1 LTKKEKASNSEV
13 SSPNE
18 TRTLLEAE
26 MKCSTSRVEYNPE
39 RQAFMLGQYE
49 LDLKSLYAHLEE
61 LTDKRKRRGIR
72 YQLAD
77 ALTLIILAKLGGEDE
92 PRGMADWLR
101 HRAELL
107 VAALG
112 LPRASMPHQSTI
124 SRILG
129 QAVEAEELEQVVQ
142 RYLDG
147 LVQLQAEE
155 LITLDGKTMRGTMA
169 SGETQGLHLLSGYAP
184 ETGVVLYQTE
194 VGAKENEISAAP
206 RLLAQLDLRHKVVIG
221 DAMHTQRAASIAI
234 VDRHGDYLWLAKDNQ
249 PELKATIEYLFAPQQ
264 CPPATSPL
272 PTDFR
277 TASCDSYGHGRCEAR
292 SLTASSMLKDYLDWP
307 YLQQVFKLEYRRRQL
322 SSGQVSVETHYGLTS
337 LSAAQADPARL
348 LSLKRRYWAIENR
361 LHYRR
366 DVSLNEDRCRL
377 RRGQAARVMA
387 TLNNLVLALIDQLA
401 FKTVPDARR
410 FFSARPLEAL
420 KLFFVDPCSTLL

>member
-1 LTKKEKASNSEV
+1 MKPKA
-13 SSPNE
+13 
-18 TRTLLEAE
+18 LLEAK
-26 MKCSTSRVEYNPE
+26 MKCSTSRVEYNTE

-61 LTDKRKRRGIR
+61 LTDKRKRRGVR

-77 ALTLIILAKLGGEDE
+77 VLALIILAKLGGEDE
-92 PRGMADWLR
+92 PRGMADWLK
-101 HRAELL
+101 HRAEEL

-129 QAVEAEELEQVVQ
+129 QAVDPEEMERVVQ
-142 RYLDG
+142 RYFDG
-147 LVQLQAEE
+147 LVQLKAEE
-155 LITLDGKTMRGTMA
+155 LITLDGKTMRGTIP
-169 SGETQGLHLLSGYAP
+169 SGETQGRHLLSGYAP
-184 ETGVVLYQTE
+184 ATGVVVYQTE
-194 VGAKENEISAAP
+194 VDNQENEITAAP
-206 RLLAQLDLRHKVVIG
+206 RLLARLDVRQKVVAG
-221 DAMHTQRAASIAI
+221 DAMHTQRASSITI
-234 VDRHGDYLWLAKDNQ
+234 VERQGHYLWLAKDNQ
-249 PELKATIEYLFAPQQ
+249 PELKAAIEHLFAPQQ

-277 TASCDSYGHGRCEAR
+277 TATCYSYGHGRFETR

-307 YLQQVFKLEYRRRQL
+307 YLEQVFKLEYRRRPL
-322 SSGQVSVETHYGLTS
+322 PGGKVSVETHYGLTS

-366 DVSLNEDRCRL
+366 DVSLKEDRCRL
-377 RRGQAARVMA
+377 RRGQAARMMA

-420 KLFFVDPCSTLL
+420 KLLFVDPCSTLL